1 MKTLLPYC
9 SPPRRSQVNA
19 GGMTHRRFGLDAIQT
34 PSTYAFRDLKLE
46 NDLIPSNLLTCHMSI

>member
-1 MKTLLPYC
+1 
-9 SPPRRSQVNA
+9 
-19 GGMTHRRFGLDAIQT
+19 MTHRRFGLDAIQT